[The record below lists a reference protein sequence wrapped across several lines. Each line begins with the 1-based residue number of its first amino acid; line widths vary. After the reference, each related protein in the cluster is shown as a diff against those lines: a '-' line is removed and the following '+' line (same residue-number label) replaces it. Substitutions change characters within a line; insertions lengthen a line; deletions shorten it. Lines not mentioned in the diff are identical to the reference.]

1 MHKPQ
6 TMYVHGATPF
16 EEKTGAVSTPVYLC
30 ATFRHPELGHSTGY
44 DYSRSLNP
52 TRSELEAAIARFE
65 HGKYGLAFATGMG
78 AISTLLKIFKPGD
91 HFIVSEDLY
100 GGSYRLLNGYYAQY
114 GFTFSWVD
122 TSDFR
127 RIEQACRPETRALFI
142 ETPSNPMMKVT
153 NIKLCADFIHRND
166 GMLIVD
172 NTLLSPYFQNP
183 LDFGADFVIHS
194 ATKYLAG
201 HNDTLAGVIVHS
213 HDELE
218 EALRDAQMSEGAS
231 LSPFDAWLVLRGM
244 KTLALRMEKHAENGR
259 AVAEFLRNHPAVDK
273 VFYTGFAD
281 HPQASLSNYQARG
294 HSGMVSF
301 YLKDAAAVPEVLK
314 RVQLI
319 LFAESL
325 GGVESLITYP
335 VVQTHAAIPEE
346 MRLSAGVNDRLM
358 RLSCGIEDSGDII
371 DDLRSAIPGD

>member
-1 MHKPQ
+1 
-6 TMYVHGATPF
+6 MYVHGVTPF
-16 EEKTGAVSTPVYLC
+16 EEKTGAVSTPVYLS
-30 ATFRHPELGHSTGY
+30 ATFRHPELGRSTGY
-44 DYSRSLNP
+44 DYSRCLNP
-52 TRSELEAAIARFE
+52 TRSELESSIALFE
-65 HGKYGLAFATGMG
+65 HGKHGLAFATGMG
-78 AISTLLKIFKPGD
+78 AISALLKIFKPGD

-100 GGSYRLLNGYYAQY
+100 GGSYRLFNGYYAQY
-114 GFTFSWVD
+114 GFSFSWVD

-127 RIEQACRPETRALFI
+127 RIEHACRPETKALFI

-153 NIKLCADFIHRND
+153 NIKLCADFIHRNN

-183 LDFGADFVIHS
+183 LDFGADFVVHS

-259 AVAEFLRNHPAVDK
+259 AAAEFLRNHPAVDQ
-273 VFYTGFAD
+273 VFYTGFAG
-281 HPQASLSNYQARG
+281 HPQVSLSNYQARG

-301 YLKDAAAVPEVLK
+301 YLKEAKAVPGVLK
-314 RVQLI
+314 RVRLI

-358 RLSCGIEDSGDII
+358 RLSCGIEDADDII
-371 DDLRSAIPGD
+371 ADLQTALSED